1 MLEILKYIL
10 PGLIVF
16 AAVYLVLHY
25 HLKQQREKAKVE
37 VMLNNRKTII
47 PLRLQ
52 AYERLILFLERISP
66 EALIMR
72 IQRPN
77 LSVFELQSKL
87 LQTIRTEFD
96 HNLTQQLYVSN
107 DAWKYVRNARE
118 NVVKIINSS
127 AEQHDP
133 KKPAMHLSKTIL
145 EDSTGSNDPTKKA
158 IHFLKSEGQVILKS

>member
-52 AYERLILFLERISP
+52 AYERLLLFLERISP

-72 IQRPN
+72 IQRPS

-107 DAWKYVRNARE
+107 DAWKYVRNA
-118 NVVKIINSS
+118 
-127 AEQHDP
+127 
-133 KKPAMHLSKTIL
+133 
-145 EDSTGSNDPTKKA
+145 
-158 IHFLKSEGQVILKS
+158 